1 MLSPLRATLSC
12 YKSRVVRQWKRTRR
26 GPHHSTAGDASKQ
39 LRGTGAECPK
49 DSNGENMKPPLLM
62 FIVCLLWLKGCHC
75 APAWKDKTAST
86 GNLKSISEAGE
97 TDVDGEV
104 KTALIGIKQMK
115 IMMERRAEEHSKL
128 MKTLKKCRGE
138 KQEALKL
145 MNEVHEHLEEEE
157 SLCQASL
164 AGSWDECRACL
175 ESNCMQFYT
184 TCQPAWSSVKNTVV
198 QFFRKLYQFLRPPR
212 EDDGSGEPGG
222 EESTED
228 NAEVSHLE
236 RVFSQMTADVASLF
250 NRSFHVFTQMQREFD
265 QAFLSYFV
273 SDTDETELYFF
284 PALNQDPA
292 EKADAEQ
299 GWAVPDIFQLLR
311 NAGLSVYERVREQLT
326 GTLRAVEAPPQRD
339 QGANQGGLSSKLL
352 PEQDRGVCGELGQN
366 LSACFSFHKRCQ
378 KCQDYLSEDCPDVPD
393 LHRELNEAL
402 RLVNI
407 SNQQYDQVVQMALY
421 HLEDTAYMMEM
432 MRQQFGWVSE
442 LADQL
447 PEAEDIF
454 HPIKEMVPPSDRE
467 GKFSHQDDTMIPS
480 SLLPSLNFTLR
491 SPLEKRA
498 GSSNFIDYVA
508 EKVLQ
513 HFKTW

>member
-138 KQEALKL
+138 KQ
-145 MNEVHEHLEEEE
+145 
-157 SLCQASL
+157 
-164 AGSWDECRACL
+164 
-175 ESNCMQFYT
+175 
-184 TCQPAWSSVKNTVV
+184 VV

-513 HFKTW
+513 HFKTWFLH